1 MTGAGV
7 EDRPQPG
14 RVQRAIASY
23 ISALTAGG
31 LTVVFA
37 LVATPLRLA
46 WLGQDAM
53 GLYRVLLDTLAYLAL
68 LEFGI
73 ATALSSLFATALAS
87 DARTRVRALLG
98 LGVRELA
105 KVTALKVFAG
115 LGLTLALA
123 LVIDI
128 PPGLA
133 IDFGV
138 ACGVGLLTALVTP
151 VNAFRALLEGG
162 QRGYSVQLVMML
174 QATLSTLL
182 AVWFAYLG
190 WGVTGQLA
198 ALATSTF
205 ACHGLL
211 VVDSIRRFPGALG
224 AVTSGQERDPA
235 MKAELRRLNRPA
247 FVLQLSGTIAVL
259 SDSIIIATVLNPGL
273 VVNFFLTQR
282 LAAVAQA
289 QLQNIGTASWAA
301 LADIHATGGHAKFNQ
316 RALEVTRLVTVASL
330 TLLIPIA
337 AFNRT
342 FVTLWV
348 GPEFYGGTAVTVAA
362 ALVAL
367 TQAVV
372 SLWGW
377 LFHATGQLRRLVPV
391 SVAIVIVNLS
401 ASVILARTY
410 GVVGPLLGT
419 LVSQLLVS
427 SWCFPL
433 LLRGTFGI
441 QLVPLG
447 AALGRPLAL
456 GIPVTGLAWWM
467 AGQPVFQTWLGCLVG
482 TSSIAAGYV
491 TLTWLLVMSAEERL
505 AWIGRVRDALARR
518 GG

>member
-1 MTGAGV
+1 V
-7 EDRPQPG
+7 

-73 ATALSSLFATALAS
+73 ATALSSLFATALAAN
-87 DARTRVRALLG
+87 ARTRVRALLG

-105 KVTALKVFAG
+105 KVSALKVVAG
-115 LGLTLALA
+115 LGLTLGLA
-123 LVIDI
+123 LVVDI
-128 PPGLA
+128 PSGLA
-133 IDFGV
+133 VDFGI
-138 ACGVGLLTALVTP
+138 ACGVGLLTVIVTP

-198 ALATSTF
+198 ALAASTF
-205 ACHGLL
+205 ACQGLL
-211 VVDSIRRFPGALG
+211 LGYSIRRFPETVG
-224 AVTSGQERDPA
+224 AVTNGKERDHTLKP
-235 MKAELRRLNRPA
+235 ELRRLNRPA
-247 FVLQLSGTIAVL
+247 FVLQLSGTIAIL
-259 SDSIIIATVLNPGL
+259 SDSIIIATVLSPGL

-301 LADIHATGGHAKFNQ
+301 MADIHATGEYAKFN
-316 RALEVTRLVTVASL
+316 RRTLELTSLVMVASL
-330 TLLIPIA
+330 TALIPIA

-348 GPEFYGGTAVTVAA
+348 GPEFYGGTVVTVAA

-367 TQAVV
+367 GQAVV

-377 LFHATGQLRRLVPV
+377 LFHATGQPGRLVPV
-391 SVAIVIVNLS
+391 SVAIVVVNLS
-401 ASVILARTY
+401 ASIILARVY
-410 GVVGPLLGT
+410 GIAGPLLGT
-419 LVSQLLVS
+419 LISQVLVS
-427 SWCFPL
+427 AWGFPL

-441 QLVPLG
+441 QM
-447 AALGRPLAL
+447 APLAGVL
-456 GIPVTGLAWWM
+456 ARPMAVGMPVSGLAWWM
-467 AGQPVFQTWLGCLVG
+467 AGQPFFQSWVG
-482 TSSIAAGYV
+482 WMVGMSSIAAGY
-491 TLTWLLVMSAEERL
+491 LLLAWLFVFGAEERL
-505 AWIGRVRDALARR
+505 AWRVRVSQVIAGVTR
-518 GG
+518 